1 MTTIE
6 QLNAEITAAHDAH
19 YKNAP
24 EGWDGLVDLR
34 DPHKSP
40 ETSPNG
46 NTIYHLYSTGE
57 ISYQKGAWA
66 YLDRSE
72 FTYDRDF
79 MSQHSL
85 EYFPFKFPK
94 QARGNITYAILTIE
108 EAKNFRQQMLE
119 IYNQR

>member
-24 EGWDGLVDLR
+24 EGWNGLVDCR
-34 DPHKSP
+34 DPHTSP

-57 ISYQKGAWA
+57 ITSQKGAWA

-72 FTYDRDF
+72 FTFEPDF
-79 MSQHSL
+79 MSQHS
-85 EYFPFKFPK
+85 PFKFPK
-94 QARGNITYAILTIE
+94 KARGPITYAILTIE
-108 EAKNFRQQMLE
+108 EAKMFREKMML
-119 IYNQR
+119 IYKSL